1 MTILTFLMLGAG
13 LILLVFGA
21 DYLVKGAS
29 NLALSLGV
37 SPIVIGLT
45 IVAYGTSMPEFTVS
59 TMAAYA
65 GSADISIGNVVGS
78 NIFNVLFILGVSALI
93 SPLIV
98 HTQLIRIDVPVMI
111 GASLLLFALGV
122 DGLLGKIDALV
133 LTAGAIGYTW
143 FQIYQSRKEKN
154 STLGSEIEAEFP
166 KAQQGSL
173 WVNIGWIIAGL
184 VLLIIGS
191 NWLVSSA
198 TDIARFLG
206 ASELVIGLTIVAIGT
221 SLPEVATSVAA
232 TLKGERDIAVGNVIG
247 SNIFNI
253 LSVLGLSGLVSP
265 HGIRISD
272 AALAF
277 DIPVMVA
284 VAIACFPIFFAGKT
298 ITRVR
303 GALFLLYYVA
313 YTLYL
318 ILATGPE
325 NDMLGSFQAAMWYFA
340 LPLTGL
346 MLIWL
351 MIGGVRQQNKQQA
364 DNG

>member
-1 MTILTFLMLGAG
+1 M
-13 LILLVFGA
+13 
-21 DYLVKGAS
+21 
-29 NLALSLGV
+29 
-37 SPIVIGLT
+37 
-45 IVAYGTSMPEFTVS
+45 
-59 TMAAYA
+59 
-65 GSADISIGNVVGS
+65 
-78 NIFNVLFILGVSALI
+78 
-93 SPLIV
+93 
-98 HTQLIRIDVPVMI
+98 
-111 GASLLLFALGV
+111 
-122 DGLLGKIDALV
+122 
-133 LTAGAIGYTW
+133 
-143 FQIYQSRKEKN
+143 
-154 STLGSEIEAEFP
+154 
-166 KAQQGSL
+166 
-173 WVNIGWIIAGL
+173 
-184 VLLIIGS
+184 
-191 NWLVSSA
+191 
-198 TDIARFLG
+198 
-206 ASELVIGLTIVAIGT
+206 IGLTIVAIGT